1 MTAARK
7 LPPVVRQ
14 GINRLAHQLAL
25 IEETRLRQH
34 LTEQARERL
43 SEGTPVPQVLALG
56 GSLKVRTK
64 GLPVPPPSIGFLKLP
79 KLS

>member
-1 MTAARK
+1 MTARK

-14 GINRLAHQLAL
+14 AVNRLAHQLAK

-43 SEGTPVPQVLALG
+43 SEGMAAAL
-56 GSLKVRTK
+56 VV
-64 GLPVPPPSIGFLKLP
+64 GLLGVTQFDPPASA
-79 KLS
+79 